1 MKPTARSIGVLS
13 ALLLAAL
20 VEGRAAAQQK
30 AAILSHEWLPLPKK
44 EADKLDPRQP
54 LRLKVRANGLS
65 LKKEDFK
72 LMIKEGDKPITIP
85 ASKMEAFNDSRE
97 DLAIVVLV
105 QGNVRWMGD
114 PKPEPQ
120 EGQTEAPPEIPG
132 YFDLVKPA
140 IDAFGKVRS
149 KNTKAALYTYG
160 VKADVKSPMG
170 NISGLNGDALG
181 QQSDY
186 AKINTKSLRT
196 GLQTARTELSSQPG
210 RRVLVVIGDGNDQQE
225 TYSVKDEYNQLGD
238 ASIEVYVLCAT
249 PASIPP
255 LNKKNCNKL
264 GELGGVAMVEQ
275 REGFAQAAEDL
286 ARAIAS
292 VYTVD
297 FPGLLD
303 DGTELPYDGE
313 DHEIVVQ
320 AKQESTEGRSY
331 VFPRK
336 PKEVVKEEPKTSLLW
351 LWILLGVVGLIAV
364 LIVAVVLFKKGG
376 EDEIDE
382 EPVAQAPPPPIAAPA
397 PAAPA
402 KPQGTMM
409 LNVGGD
415 EAMPVVGW
423 IVPLNGPN
431 AWQTFKLSAKTA
443 IGKGE
448 DCQVFIN
455 DPFMSSKHAEIVA
468 APTGYVIMDA
478 GSTNGILVNSKKVS
492 QQELL
497 DNDVFT
503 CGKTDFKYK
512 SIN

>member
-1 MKPTARSIGVLS
+1 MKANRWSFVLLGGVL
-13 ALLLAAL
+13 LAM
-20 VEGRAAAQQK
+20 VGGGRAEAQQK
-30 AAILSHEWLPLPKK
+30 AAILRHDWLPLPKK

-85 ASKMEAFNDSRE
+85 ASKLEAFNDSRE
-97 DLAIVVLV
+97 DLAIFILV
-105 QGNVRWMGD
+105 QGTVRWMGD

-120 EGQTEAPPEIPG
+120 EGQTEQPPEIPG
-132 YFDLVKPA
+132 YYDLVKPA
-140 IDAFGKVRS
+140 IDSFAKVRS

-160 VKADVKSPMG
+160 EKVDVRSPMG
-170 NISGLNGDALG
+170 PIGGLSGDALG
-181 QQSDY
+181 AQSEY
-186 AKINTKSLRT
+186 SKINTKSLKT
-196 GLQTARTELSSQPG
+196 GLQVARTELSDQPG
-210 RRVLVVIGDGNDQQE
+210 RRVLVVIGDGNDQIE
-225 TYSVKDEYNQLGD
+225 TYSVKDEVNQLGE
-238 ASIEVYVLCAT
+238 ASIEVYALCAT
-249 PASIPP
+249 PASLPP
-255 LNKKNCNKL
+255 INKKNCNKL
-264 GELGGVAMVEQ
+264 GELGGVAIVEQ

-286 ARAIAS
+286 AKAIAS
-292 VYTVD
+292 VYTAE

-313 DHEIVVQ
+313 DHEITVQ
-320 AKQESTEGRSY
+320 AKQESTEGKSI
-331 VFPRK
+331 VFPK
-336 PKEVVKEEPKTSLLW
+336 KAKTVEVEAPKTSLLW

-364 LIVAVVLFKKGG
+364 LIVAVVLFKRGS

-382 EPVAQAPPPPIAAPA
+382 EPVAQAPPPVAAPM

-402 KPQGTMM
+402 KPAGTMM

-448 DCQVFIN
+448 ECQVFIN

-468 APTGYVIMDA
+468 NPTGYVIMDA

-492 QQELL
+492 SQELL

-503 CGKTDFKYK
+503 CGKTEFKYK